1 MADGLRPDD
10 AAQALAEIEQRRE
23 QVIELAIIP
32 GWYWWAIAG
41 LQVGLAAAIDS
52 RQPLAIGL
60 GTGGFVI
67 GVLAAT
73 GWVVAGPLRRAQP
86 RNDLLSPVGVLA
98 ILGFVATVMA
108 VSLPTAFALDANGIA
123 YPATWGALLG
133 GVVMVVGGP
142 PLMRFLRRIMLANHS
157 GSHR

>member
-1 MADGLRPDD
+1 MADGLRPGD
-10 AAQALAEIEQRRE
+10 AVQALAEIEQRRE

-32 GWYWWAIAG
+32 WRYWWAVAA

-67 GVLAAT
+67 GILAAT
-73 GWVVAGPLRRAQP
+73 GWVLSGALRRAQP
-86 RNDLLSPVGVLA
+86 RNDLISPVGVLA
-98 ILGFVATVMA
+98 ILGFVAAVLA

-123 YPATWGALLG
+123 YPATCGTLLG

-142 PLMRFLRRIMLANHS
+142 QLMRFLRRIMLAN
-157 GSHR
+157 GSEGRR